1 MKSIYMKATV
11 SRCDALQK
19 NLPRPEEGAY
29 LLTDDGA
36 GCWTKDSEVC
46 QEYIQAHGIQALNTK
61 KMSHDDR
68 SSRWIPFHLS
78 LQSKLG

>member
-29 LLTDDGA
+29 LLIDDGA

-46 QEYIQAHGIQALNTK
+46 QEYIQAHGIQALNK
-61 KMSHDDR
+61 EKCCMM
-68 SSRWIPFHLS
+68 IEAAGGFLS
-78 LQSKLG
+78 I